1 MARKLWELFSTF
13 VKISVMTFSGY
24 ALLPIAQR
32 ELIERKRWIDE
43 EELAD
48 YYAIAQA
55 TPGMIAVNTATFCG
69 RKVAGNVG
77 GVVATLGFVL
87 PSVVLVTI
95 AAAVLG
101 QFMDIPA
108 VQSAFC
114 GIRVAVCVLI
124 FTTIVKLWKVSVRD
138 AAGACIFAAALAVTL
153 LVDASPV
160 LVVVAAALVGVLAQG
175 VRELRG
181 RKPADAAGTADAE
194 DAGAAAAGG
203 GLADAKDDEAKGG
216 RADEPDGEGGG
227 ARGHG
232 GRS

>member
-32 ELIERKRWIDE
+32 ELIDRKHWIDE

-69 RKVAGNVG
+69 KKLAGNIG
-77 GVVATLGFVL
+77 GIVATLGFVL

-95 AAAVLG
+95 AASVLG

-124 FTTIVKLWKVSVRD
+124 FSTIVKLWKVSVRD
-138 AAGACIFAAALAVTL
+138 ACGACIFTVALAVTL

-160 LVVVAAALVGVLAQG
+160 FIVVGAAALGVVLQG
-175 VRELRG
+175 VRELRSH
-181 RKPADAAGTADAE
+181 R
-194 DAGAAAAGG
+194 
-203 GLADAKDDEAKGG
+203 
-216 RADEPDGEGGG
+216 
-227 ARGHG
+227 

>member
-1 MARKLWELFSTF
+1 MARRLWELFSTF

-32 ELIERKRWIDE
+32 ELIDRKKWIDE

-69 RKVAGNVG
+69 KKLAGNIG
-77 GVVATLGFVL
+77 GIVATLGFVL

-95 AAAVLG
+95 AAGVLG

-108 VQSAFC
+108 VQSAFS

-138 AAGACIFAAALAVTL
+138 ALGACIFAVALAVTL
-153 LVDASPV
+153 IVDVSPV
-160 LVVVAAALVGVLAQG
+160 LVVVGAALVGVVLQG

-181 RKPADAAGTADAE
+181 RKAADVAGDADVAGIDVDAGADKGPGAADAA
-194 DAGAAAAGG
+194 
-203 GLADAKDDEAKGG
+203 
-216 RADEPDGEGGG
+216 RADEPDGESDAAHGQ
-227 ARGHG
+227 G

>member
-1 MARKLWELFSTF
+1 MARRLWELFSTF

-32 ELIERKRWIDE
+32 ELIERKKWIDE

-69 RKVAGNVG
+69 KKLAGNIG

-87 PSVVLVTI
+87 PSVVLVTV
-95 AAAVLG
+95 AASVLG
-101 QFMDIPA
+101 RFMDIPA
-108 VQSAFC
+108 VQSAFS

-124 FTTIVKLWKVSVRD
+124 FTTIVKLWRVSVRD
-138 AAGACIFAAALAVTL
+138 ALGACIFAVALAVTL

-160 LVVVAAALVGVLAQG
+160 FVVVGAALVGVVLQG
-175 VRELRG
+175 MREMRG
-181 RKPADAAGTADAE
+181 RAARGAVDAVDAAGAAGAADE
-194 DAGAAAAGG
+194 VEAGAAAGDAVADADDAQAGG
-203 GLADAKDDEAKGG
+203 GDAT
-216 RADEPDGEGGG
+216 R
-227 ARGHG
+227 G